1 MNQRSVRN
9 LGRLGEGR
17 LEDDP
22 GDPRRRHHAQPA
34 RLHLGRPLHHLQPAH
49 RSDRGEGPRRVHV
62 PDQHGPHD
70 VPGRLRKTGRAGVR
84 PAQMKVERVQR
95 QFSVETCTDV

>member
-1 MNQRSVRN
+1 MNTKQRSVRN

-34 RLHLGRPLHHLQPAH
+34 RLHLGRPLHHFQPAH
-49 RSDRGEGPRRVHV
+49 RPDRGEGPRRVHV
-62 PDQHGPHD
+62 SDQHGPHD
-70 VPGRLRKTGRAGVR
+70 IPGKSRKNFMLRLNEG
-84 PAQMKVERVQR
+84 
-95 QFSVETCTDV
+95 CTTLPS